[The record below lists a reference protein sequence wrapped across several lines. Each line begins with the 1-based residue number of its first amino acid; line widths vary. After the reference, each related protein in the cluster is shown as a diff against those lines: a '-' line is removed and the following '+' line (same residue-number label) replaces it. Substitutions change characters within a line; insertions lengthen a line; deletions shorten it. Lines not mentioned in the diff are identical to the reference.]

1 MSERL
6 AIEKLHR
13 EKIQFAILGRCR
25 INIVDNTDVPVP
37 DLERAFQFRRQE
49 PSEPRLGNFN
59 GNSEPALAVKGL
71 INYAHAAFAHAT
83 QNLKPSRNG
92 LTASK
97 TFSRASRSMNSIRG
111 RRRNPFI
118 RSSQ

>member
-92 LTASK
+92 LTSLKDFLQGIQVDEFDQGA
-97 TFSRASRSMNSIRG
+97 AQE
-111 RRRNPFI
+111 PFH
-118 RSSQ
+118 SL